1 MGINFIIKTNKPC
14 DEIADYR
21 EDSQLKSSKHE
32 QSYRVDTTYF
42 SPTGAQIT
50 PPITTCVWLAA

>member
-50 PPITTCVWLAA
+50 PPITTCV